1 MLLAIFFLYGHI
13 VPAGWALGLFIA
25 TLSGLWPLP
34 LPLPKDL
41 MQEKSRS
48 IKECVNFD
56 KPKEQE

>member
-1 MLLAIFFLYGHI
+1 MVI
-13 VPAGWALGLFIA
+13 
-25 TLSGLWPLP
+25 LSDLWP

-48 IKECVNFD
+48 IKECVNVD